1 MASVSVNGFILVME
15 EFIGKLKLAFPEK
28 VAGLKQ
34 FETSFELLRDT
45 NPRKL
50 VELYFAGL
58 SPYVDKIKNKDE
70 SFILEDLSNIEVLKH
85 IKIDS
90 LWGSAKPGTQKAV
103 WEYLLCLHQM
113 AFEIC
118 TKAGNQAG
126 DMMDAVKNLQAGDI
140 SKMMSSPDVTNML
153 GGLDTGD
160 ISQMMTQV
168 NGNDIK
174 KMMND
179 IDPETLEQMVKSM
192 GSLFGGMMKK

>member
-15 EFIGKLKLAFPEK
+15 EFIEKLKLAFPGK

-58 SPYVDKIKNKDE
+58 SPYIEKIKNKDE
-70 SFILEDLSNIEVLKH
+70 SFILEDISKVEVLKH

-90 LWGSAKPGTQKAV
+90 LWSSASPGTKKSV
-103 WEYLLCLHQM
+103 WEYLLYLHQM
-113 AFEIC
+113 AVQIC
-118 TKAGNQAG
+118 TSTGNQAG
-126 DMMDAVKNLQAGDI
+126 DMMDAIKNLQANDV

-160 ISQMMTQV
+160 ISQMMNQV
-168 NGNDIK
+168 NGDDIK
-174 KMMND
+174 KMMNE
-179 IDPETLEQMVKSM
+179 IDPQTLEQMMKSM